1 MIMLLD
7 LTFIMSALS
16 AAHFSTS
23 RSIIVGGAAAP
34 VDRGGGGRVHVNT
47 AGNIGRSQG
56 IDL

>member
-1 MIMLLD
+1 MLLD